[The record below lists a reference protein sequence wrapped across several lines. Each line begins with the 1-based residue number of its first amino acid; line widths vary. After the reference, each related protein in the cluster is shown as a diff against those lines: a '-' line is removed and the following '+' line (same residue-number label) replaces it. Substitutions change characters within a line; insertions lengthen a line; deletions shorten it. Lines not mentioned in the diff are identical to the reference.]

1 MRAIILAAG
10 RGKRMGDL
18 TEKYPKAMLNLHGN
32 PLIEWQMQ
40 AIRRAGIT
48 DTAIVKGYMGDVF
61 SYKVNYFENTRWEQ
75 TNMLSTL
82 MCADSWL
89 SQHTCIVSYS
99 DIIYTKEAV
108 QALKNSLGDI
118 SITFDP
124 NWLKLWEQRFDD
136 PLSDAEIFKYE
147 NNILIDVGGK
157 AKGLDEIQGQY
168 MGLLKFTV
176 DGWQKTKKFLQELS
190 SGITD
195 KMDMTAL
202 LKLMLKN
209 NFKITVAA
217 INSPWCEV
225 DNINDYQLCQKIMHK
240 NLFLPS

>member
-1 MRAIILAAG
+1 
-10 RGKRMGDL
+10 MGDL

-108 QALKNSLGDI
+108 QAVKNSLGDI

-147 NNILIDVGGK
+147 NNILID
-157 AKGLDEIQGQY
+157 
-168 MGLLKFTV
+168 
-176 DGWQKTKKFLQELS
+176 
-190 SGITD
+190 
-195 KMDMTAL
+195 
-202 LKLMLKN
+202 
-209 NFKITVAA
+209 
-217 INSPWCEV
+217 
-225 DNINDYQLCQKIMHK
+225 
-240 NLFLPS
+240 